1 MRSIDADAL
10 VLEVIRNLMPNVDI
24 DGTVRVEDA
33 ERYFLNLIEK
43 APTCGGKQGN
53 WIKPSVSS
61 QECCSQCGRS
71 PKMLFGLLPEY
82 CPHCGSRNKA
92 GCYKLGNKTEQEML

>member
-10 VLEVIRNLMPNVDI
+10 ALEVRMNLMPNVDI

-43 APTCGGKQGN
+43 SPIYEGD
-53 WIKPSVSS
+53 WIKPSASS